1 MFMVKEVK
9 PAVIVRGTG
18 AYVPETRLTNAD
30 LEKMVDTSDEWIM
43 TRTGIS
49 ERRIARPDEA
59 TSDMAQRAAC
69 AALKDAGVS
78 AADIDLIVVG
88 TSTPDHH
95 FPSVACKL
103 QASIGCTK
111 AAAFDVNAAC
121 AGFISALQIAEQ
133 FIRAGSAEH
142 VLVVGADTMSR
153 ILDYT
158 DRATSILFG
167 DGAGAF
173 VLSRG
178 EAQAGGILGSATY
191 ADGTYYDKLYV
202 CGGGCTTEG
211 QLGKARISMNG
222 RAIFQLAVRAM
233 ISATE
238 EVLAKAGFSVEDVDW
253 VVPHQAN
260 QRITEAVARGLCIS
274 LEKVISTIKE
284 FGNNSAATVPLA
296 MDVAIKDGRI
306 QRGDKVILTAFGGG
320 LSWGSVLLS
329 Y

>member
-1 MFMVKEVK
+1 MTSSV
-9 PAVIVRGTG
+9 VIRGTG
-18 AYVPETRLTNAD
+18 AYVPEKRLTNAD
-30 LEKMVDTSDEWIM
+30 LERMVDTSDEWIT

-49 ERRIARPDEA
+49 ERRIAAPEEA

-69 AALKDAGVS
+69 AALQDAGVS

-121 AGFISALQIAEQ
+121 AGFISALQVAEQ

-178 EAQAGGILGSATY
+178 ERGEGGILSSATY

-202 CGGGCTTEG
+202 CGGGCTADG
-211 QLGKARISMNG
+211 QEARAKITMNG

-233 ISATE
+233 VSATE
-238 EVLAKAGFSVEDVDW
+238 EVLAKAGVSVGEVDW

-260 QRITEAVARGLCIS
+260 QRITDAVAKGLCVS
-274 LEKVISTIKE
+274 LEKVISTIKD

-296 MDVAIKDGRI
+296 MDIAIKDGRI